1 MPAYAVI
8 GGQWGDEGKGKV
20 IDYLAGNV
28 DYVVRYA
35 GGNNAGHT
43 VVNEQGTFQLHL
55 VPSGICWPDVR
66 GIIGNGVVVN
76 PDVLRGELDMLSDR
90 GIDTARLYVSER
102 AHVIM
107 PYHILLDNLEEEARG
122 SGAIGTTGQGVGP
135 AYMDKTGRMG
145 IRIGDLLD
153 SSTLESK
160 LKRTLEFKNA
170 LITKI
175 YNKNPL
181 SMEDILVKCRE
192 WAQWLRPHVQS
203 TEKLIQDILAGNQRI
218 LLEGAQG
225 TLLDLDHGSYPYV
238 TSSSPSVGGAC
249 TGLGL
254 NPQSISGVL
263 GVFKAYSTRVGSGP
277 MPSELHD
284 ETAELLREKAQEYG
298 TTTGRARRVGWFDAV
313 AARYSRQINGFTGM
327 VFTRLDI
334 LDGFSS
340 VKICVGYQVGNEAI
354 DYFPADIALQEQ
366 CVPVYEELPGW
377 DTPTASSTKKDQLP
391 VNALNYIQRVEDL
404 VGCPVQI
411 ISTGPSWLPEE
422 PDWVFL
428 TPEVNSTLLQIRDL
442 AKEKGLSD
450 DPDTLVWGRI
460 PLKEEDRS

>member
-153 SSTLESK
+153 SSTLEAK
-160 LKRTLEFKNA
+160 LKRTLEFKTT

-411 ISTGPSWLPEE
+411 ISTGPSREE
-422 PDWVFL
+422 
-428 TPEVNSTLLQIRDL
+428 TI
-442 AKEKGLSD
+442 
-450 DPDTLVWGRI
+450 LVE
-460 PLKEEDRS
+460 PVLV

>member
-122 SGAIGTTGQGVGP
+122 AGAIGTTGQGVGP

-153 SSTLESK
+153 SSTLEAK
-160 LKRTLEFKNA
+160 LQRTLEFKNA

-175 YNKNPL
+175 YNQNPL

-340 VKICVGYQVGNEAI
+340 VKICIGYQVGNEEI
-354 DYFPADIALQEQ
+354 DYFPADIALQEK

-377 DTPTASSTKKDQLP
+377 DTPTASSTRKDQLP

-411 ISTGPSWLPEE
+411 ISTGPSREE
-422 PDWVFL
+422 
-428 TPEVNSTLLQIRDL
+428 TI
-442 AKEKGLSD
+442 
-450 DPDTLVWGRI
+450 LVE
-460 PLKEEDRS
+460 PVLV

>member
-160 LKRTLEFKNA
+160 LQRTLEFKNA

-203 TEKLIQDILAGNQRI
+203 TEKLIQNILAGNQRI

-340 VKICVGYQVGNEAI
+340 VKICVGYQVGNEEI
-354 DYFPADIALQEQ
+354 DYFPADIALQEK

-377 DTPTASSTKKDQLP
+377 DTPTASSTRKDQLP

-411 ISTGPSWLPEE
+411 ISTGPSREE
-422 PDWVFL
+422 
-428 TPEVNSTLLQIRDL
+428 TI
-442 AKEKGLSD
+442 
-450 DPDTLVWGRI
+450 LVE
-460 PLKEEDRS
+460 PVLV

>member
-43 VVNEQGTFQLHL
+43 VVNDQGTFQLHL

-66 GIIGNGVVVN
+66 VIIGNGVVVN
-76 PDVLRGELDMLSDR
+76 PDVLQGELSMLSAR
-90 GIDTARLYVSER
+90 GIDTTRLYVSER

-135 AYMDKTGRMG
+135 AYMDKTARMG

-153 SSTLESK
+153 SSTLEAK
-160 LKRTLEFKNA
+160 LRRTLEFKNA

-175 YNKNPL
+175 YNKDPL
-181 SMEDILVKCRE
+181 SLEDILAKCEE
-192 WAQWLRPHVQS
+192 WAQWLKPYVQS

-284 ETAELLREKAQEYG
+284 DTAELLREKAQEYG

-313 AARYSRQINGFTGM
+313 AARYSRQINGFTGI

-334 LDGFSS
+334 LDGFPS
-340 VKICVGYQVGNEAI
+340 VKICVGYKVGDEEI
-354 DYFPADIALQEQ
+354 DYFPANIALQEQ
-366 CVPVYEELPGW
+366 CLPMYEELPGW

-391 VNALNYIQRVEDL
+391 LNALNYIKRVEDL

-411 ISTGPSWLPEE
+411 ISTGPSREE
-422 PDWVFL
+422 
-428 TPEVNSTLLQIRDL
+428 TI
-442 AKEKGLSD
+442 
-450 DPDTLVWGRI
+450 LVEPVLI
-460 PLKEEDRS
+460 